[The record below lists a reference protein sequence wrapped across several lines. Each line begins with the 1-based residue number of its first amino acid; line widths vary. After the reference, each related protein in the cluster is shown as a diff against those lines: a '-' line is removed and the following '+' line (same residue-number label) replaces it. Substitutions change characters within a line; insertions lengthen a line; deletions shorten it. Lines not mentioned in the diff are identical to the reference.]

1 MSFNKRIITKE
12 QTIKY
17 LNEKSVS
24 KLFGSADALFF
35 NDEFTL
41 KVYESYI
48 MGLTDVELFNI
59 FKQDIKYK
67 FL

>member
-12 QTIKY
+12 QTIQH
-17 LNEKSVS
+17 LNEKSIS
-24 KLFGSADALFF
+24 KLFGSSDALFF

-59 FKQDIKYK
+59 FEQDIK
-67 FL
+67 

>member
-12 QTIKY
+12 QNIKY

-24 KLFGSADALFF
+24 KLCGSADALLF

-59 FKQDIKYK
+59 FKQDIK
-67 FL
+67 

>member
-24 KLFGSADALFF
+24 KLFGSADALLF

-48 MGLTDVELFNI
+48 MGFTDVELFNI
-59 FKQDIKYK
+59 FKQYIK
-67 FL
+67 